1 MPSKKDKEFVRN
13 IARERTYQNQNEEYD
28 EEYFKWRSDENNQY
42 SFNYVHD
49 SREHSYMA
57 GRGFIKRSADTAES
71 ATLHNCL
78 RLLGAV
84 MLVMLLFDVINFLLA
99 AYFNQ
104 GMPSNVIFF
113 SERTEFGEISLL
125 SCVTFMGISI
135 IKFITAIVIYHMRT
149 RLPLKV
155 ALPKGNANAT
165 GAFKFNAVIIM
176 LMIIVIGRL
185 MNNLL
190 SRMLGFVKV
199 DSIYIYMFNCS
210 DEAAVVMSMIY
221 NCILLPV
228 LCEIF
233 FRGLVLQSFRQ
244 FGDSF
249 AVVVAAVACGLSF
262 YDLSYIGY
270 ATLCSVVIGLFT
282 VRSGS
287 IFTAILMHSVSTT
300 VNYML
305 VYVGIISSS
314 TGRII
319 TIAVYM
325 VICAGALVVYS
336 RLNNRREWSFNIE
349 RNESELPFAKKVE
362 LMLSSNTVAM
372 WFVCAVVMT
381 IVSIRFLT

>member
-1 MPSKKDKEFVRN
+1 MSSKKDKEFVRN
-13 IARERTYQNQNEEYD
+13 VARERTYQNQNEEY
-28 EEYFKWRSDENNQY
+28 EEAYFKWRSDESNQY

-57 GRGFIKRSADTAES
+57 GRGYIKRGADTAES

-84 MLVMLLFDVINFLLA
+84 MLVMLMFDVINFLMA
-99 AYFNQ
+99 VYFDLDV
-104 GMPSNVIFF
+104 PANVIYF
-113 SERTEFGEISLL
+113 SERSTLGDMPFSV
-125 SCVTFMGISI
+125 CVLFMGVSVV
-135 IKFITAIVIYHMRT
+135 KYITAIVVYHMRT
-149 RLPLKV
+149 KLPLKV
-155 ALPKGNANAT
+155 ALPKGNATAT
-165 GAFKFNAVIIM
+165 GSFKFNAVIIM
-176 LMIIVIGRL
+176 LMIIVVGRL
-185 MNNLL
+185 SNTLL
-190 SRMLGFVKV
+190 SHILGVVKV
-199 DSIYIYMFNCS
+199 DSIYIYMFNS
-210 DEAAVVMSMIY
+210 RDEKAVLLSLVY

-262 YDLSYIGY
+262 YDLSYMGY
-270 ATLCSVVIGLFT
+270 AMLCSVVIGMFT

-287 IFTAILMHSVSTT
+287 IVTAILMHSVSTT
-300 VNYML
+300 VNYLL
-305 VYVGIISSS
+305 VFVGIISSA
-314 TGRII
+314 TGRIL

-336 RLNNRREWSFNIE
+336 RLNSRKGWSFNIE

-381 IVSIRFLT
+381 IVSMRFLT